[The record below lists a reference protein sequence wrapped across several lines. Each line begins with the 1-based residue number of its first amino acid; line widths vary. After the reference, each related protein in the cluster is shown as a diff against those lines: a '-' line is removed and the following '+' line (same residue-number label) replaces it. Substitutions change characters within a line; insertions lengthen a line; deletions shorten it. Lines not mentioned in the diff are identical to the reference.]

1 MLKKK
6 ARMCGSC
13 FRNGHKSPDFAQL
26 VAANK
31 QVSVNRKGLLLQMLE
46 VSVSFSLPLF
56 TW

>member
-1 MLKKK
+1 
-6 ARMCGSC
+6 MCGSC